1 MIIIPRIKIFRM
13 KIDKC
18 WASKLLTG
26 PEALEPHCIHCHAA
40 LLSIYA
46 ISHVSDVTLTLT
58 HVIMLC
64 ASSFYLDLITVISCS
79 WVLARLTL
87 RAFKDYKTG
96 RPSLFS
102 LKPNKT
108 TLLPFSKNYIGC
120 LWKSEYATRLPSM
133 YTNVLLVCWHPPL
146 HCTSGVEKAFDRHL
160 TPLAYKSQ
168 NATISRYNLLLTRPS
183 LSQPKVLEYNPNLCT
198 DLLISNRIQE
208 RAKNSFVFT
217 YKIDWLLLP

>member
-79 WVLARLTL
+79 WVLTRLTL

-96 RPSLFS
+96 RPSLFF
-102 LKPNKT
+102 LKPKET
-108 TLLPFSKNYIGC
+108 TLLLFSNNYIGC
-120 LWKSEYATRLPSM
+120 LWKREYATRLPCM
-133 YTNVLLVCWHPPL
+133 YTNALLVWPPITLHPPL
-146 HCTSGVEKAFDRHL
+146 HCTSRVEKAFDRHL

-168 NATISRYNLLLTRPS
+168 NATISHYNLLLTRPS
-183 LSQPKVLEYNPNLCT
+183 LSQPQ
-198 DLLISNRIQE
+198 SSGIQ
-208 RAKNSFVFT
+208 SQSL
-217 YKIDWLLLP
+217 YGPPHQ